1 MKPLRSFWNIDRIE
15 TINNNNIGDGIDN
28 LGFNDLFFFIAITR
42 LLISLLK
49 FLKRIITMNKIKV
62 NEYFQLLFF
71 RRVYQYEIKEVN
83 LSIK

>member
-1 MKPLRSFWNIDRIE
+1 MKPLRSLWNIDRIE
-15 TINNNNIGDGIDN
+15 TINSNNIGDGIDN
-28 LGFNDLFFFIAITR
+28 LGFNDLFFFFIAITR

-71 RRVYQYEIKEVN
+71 REVYQYEIAEG
-83 LSIK
+83 

>member
-1 MKPLRSFWNIDRIE
+1 MKPLRSLWNIDRIE
-15 TINNNNIGDGIDN
+15 TINSNNIGDGIDN
-28 LGFNDLFFFIAITR
+28 LGFNDLFFFFIAITR

-71 RRVYQYEIKEVN
+71 RGVYQYEIAEG
-83 LSIK
+83 

>member
-1 MKPLRSFWNIDRIE
+1 MKPLRSLWNIDRIE
-15 TINNNNIGDGIDN
+15 TINSNNIGDGIDN
-28 LGFNDLFFFIAITR
+28 LGFKDLFFFFIAITR

-71 RRVYQYEIKEVN
+71 RGVYQYEIAEV
-83 LSIK
+83 